1 MHLYDTDFFKRSRVW
16 RADFLEKLLT
26 EPAPYWHDY
35 QYDLEQHIDK
45 AYVLYLPHREDKKS
59 LLTKRLKQIK
69 TKESNLLDLITWW
82 EGYFN
87 KTEWDPKIHHANYS
101 LKYVWNIEPTPEV
114 IYNIGKGETVII
126 DDLDKIN
133 ITASLPESNI
143 ALGHASILQDI
154 VDNNI
159 QHALI
164 LEDDALFSPGF
175 SWLMERMF
183 KQLPDDWDIFYVS
196 HQPCMYGFKSEP
208 YTEDIV
214 KITSGVWWLSGVFI
228 SQKAAKKLID
238 NFPIIGPI
246 DVWINYHFD
255 DLNVYGTMYNCINQ
269 DSTSSSDNTNSFRKA
284 IDDLKNN
291 L

>member
-16 RADFLEKLLT
+16 RATFLEKLYSK
-26 EPAPYWHDY
+26 PARYWDDY
-35 QYDLEQHIDK
+35 QYDLGQHIDK
-45 AYVLYLPHREDKKS
+45 AYILHLPHREDKKS
-59 LLTKRLKQIK
+59 LLTERLKKTK
-69 TKESNLLDLITWW
+69 TKESNLLDLVTWW

-87 KTEWDPKIHHANYS
+87 TTTWDPKIHNANYS
-101 LKYVWNIEPTPEV
+101 LKYAWDIEPTPEV
-114 IYNIGKGETVII
+114 IHNIGGIVII
-126 DDLDKIN
+126 DDLAKIN

-164 LEDDALFSPGF
+164 LEDDAIFSPGF

-196 HQPCMYGFKSEP
+196 YQPCFYGFKSEQ
-208 YTEDIV
+208 YTEDII
-214 KITSGVWWLSGVFI
+214 KIKSGAWWLSGVFI
-228 SQKAAKKLID
+228 SQRAAKKLID

-246 DVWINYHFD
+246 DVWINYHFE

-269 DSTSSSDNTNSFRKA
+269 DSKSSSDNTNSFREA
-284 IDDLKNN
+284 IDNLKK
-291 L
+291 

>member
-1 MHLYDTDFFKRSRVW
+1 MHLYDTEFFKRSRAW
-16 RADFLEKLLT
+16 RADFLEKLAT
-26 EPAPYWHDY
+26 ETASYWHHY
-35 QYDLEQHIDK
+35 QYDLGQHIDK
-45 AYVLYLPHREDKKS
+45 AYVLYLSHREDKKN
-59 LLTKRLKQIK
+59 LLTGRLKETK
-69 TKESNLLDLITWW
+69 TKESNLLELITWW
-82 EGYFN
+82 KGYFN
-87 KTEWDPKIHHANYS
+87 KTEWDPKIHNANYS
-101 LKYVWNIEPTPEV
+101 LKYVWDIEPTPEV
-114 IYNIGKGETVII
+114 IYNMGKGVNVII
-126 DDLDKIN
+126 NDLNKIN

-164 LEDDALFSPGF
+164 LEDDVLFSPGF

-196 HQPCMYGFKSEP
+196 YQPCQYGFKSEQ

-246 DVWINYHFD
+246 DVWINYQFD

-269 DSTSSSDNTNSFRKA
+269 DSVSASDNKNSFREA
-284 IDDLKNN
+284 MDNLKK
-291 L
+291 

>member
-1 MHLYDTDFFKRSRVW
+1 MFLNDTDFFKRSRVW
-16 RADFLEKLLT
+16 RTNFLEKINS
-26 EPAPYWHDY
+26 ESPHYWNEY
-35 QYDLEQHIDK
+35 QYNLEQHIDK
-45 AYVLYLPHREDKKS
+45 AYVLYLPHREDKKK
-59 LLTKRLKQIK
+59 LLTKRLQHTK
-69 TKESNLLDLITWW
+69 TKESNLLELVTWW

-87 KTEWDPKIHHANYS
+87 RTGWDPKIHNPNYS
-101 LKYVWNIEPTPEV
+101 LRYVWDIEPTGEV
-114 IYNIGKGETVII
+114 IHNLGGTIII
-126 DDLDKIN
+126 DDLNKIG
-133 ITASLPESNI
+133 ITASLSESNI

-196 HQPCMYGFKSEP
+196 YQPCVFGFKSEL

-214 KITSGVWWLSGVFI
+214 KIKSGVWWLSGVFI
-228 SQKAAKKLID
+228 SQRAAKKLVD

-246 DVWINYHFD
+246 DVWINYQFD

-269 DSTSSSDNTNSFRKA
+269 DHKSSSDNINSFKEA
-284 IDDLKNN
+284 IDNLKK
-291 L
+291 

>member
-1 MHLYDTDFFKRSRVW
+1 MYLKDTDFFKRSRVW
-16 RADFLEKLLT
+16 RTEFLQKIHS
-26 EPAPYWHDY
+26 EPPHYWNEY
-35 QYDLEQHIDK
+35 QYDLEQHVDK
-45 AYVLYLPHREDKKS
+45 AYVLYLPHREDKKE
-59 LLTKRLKQIK
+59 LLTKRLQHTK
-69 TKESNLLDLITWW
+69 TKESNLLELVTWW

-87 KTEWDPKIHHANYS
+87 KTEWDPKIHNPNYS
-101 LKYVWNIEPTPEV
+101 LRYVWDIEPTGDV
-114 IYNIGKGETVII
+114 IHYLGGTVVL
-126 DDLDKIN
+126 DDLNKIG
-133 ITASLPESNI
+133 ITASLSESNI

-196 HQPCMYGFKSEP
+196 YQPCIYGFKSEP

-214 KITSGVWWLSGVFI
+214 KIKSGVWWLSGVFI
-228 SQKAAKKLID
+228 SQRAAKKLVD

-255 DLNVYGTMYNCINQ
+255 DLNVYGTMFNCINQ
-269 DSTSSSDNTNSFRKA
+269 DHTSSSDNTNSFKA
-284 IDDLKNN
+284 VINNLKNN
-291 L
+291 F

>member
-1 MHLYDTDFFKRSRVW
+1 MYLNDTDFFKRSRVW
-16 RADFLEKLLT
+16 RTEFLEKINS
-26 EPAPYWHDY
+26 ESPHYWNEY
-35 QYDLEQHIDK
+35 QYNLEQHIDK
-45 AYVLYLPHREDKKS
+45 AYVLYLPHREDKKE
-59 LLTKRLKQIK
+59 LLTKRLQHTK
-69 TKESNLLDLITWW
+69 TKESNLLELVTWW

-87 KTEWDPKIHHANYS
+87 KTEWDPKIHNPNYS
-101 LKYVWNIEPTPEV
+101 LRYVWDIEPTGEV
-114 IYNIGKGETVII
+114 IHNLGGTVVL
-126 DDLDKIN
+126 DDLNKIG
-133 ITASLPESNI
+133 ITASLSESNI

-196 HQPCMYGFKSEP
+196 YQPCIYGFKSEP

-214 KITSGVWWLSGVFI
+214 KIKSGVWWLSGVFI
-228 SQKAAKKLID
+228 SQRAAKKLVD

-255 DLNVYGTMYNCINQ
+255 DLNVYGTMFNCINQ
-269 DSTSSSDNTNSFRKA
+269 DHKSISDNTNSFKEA
-284 IDDLKNN
+284 INN
-291 L
+291 LKK

>member
-1 MHLYDTDFFKRSRVW
+1 MYLNDTDFFKRSRVW
-16 RADFLEKLLT
+16 RTDFLEKINS
-26 EPAPYWHDY
+26 ESPHYWNEY
-35 QYDLEQHIDK
+35 QYNLEQHIDK
-45 AYVLYLPHREDKKS
+45 AYVLYLPHREDKKE
-59 LLTKRLKQIK
+59 LLTKRLQHTK
-69 TKESNLLDLITWW
+69 TKESNLLELVTWW

-87 KTEWDPKIHHANYS
+87 KTEWDPKIHNPNYS
-101 LKYVWNIEPTPEV
+101 LRYVWDIEPTGDV
-114 IYNIGKGETVII
+114 IHYLGGTVVL
-126 DDLDKIN
+126 DDLNKIG
-133 ITASLPESNI
+133 ITASLSESNI

-196 HQPCMYGFKSEP
+196 YQPCIYGFKSEP

-214 KITSGVWWLSGVFI
+214 KIKSGVWWLSGVFI
-228 SQKAAKKLID
+228 SQRAAKKLVD

-255 DLNVYGTMYNCINQ
+255 DLNVYGTMFNCINQ
-269 DSTSSSDNTNSFRKA
+269 DHTSSSDNTNSFKA
-284 IDDLKNN
+284 VINNLKNN
-291 L
+291 F

>member
-1 MHLYDTDFFKRSRVW
+1 MYLNDTDFFKRSRVW
-16 RADFLEKLLT
+16 RTDFLEKINS
-26 EPAPYWHDY
+26 ESPHYWNEY
-35 QYDLEQHIDK
+35 QYNLEQHIDK
-45 AYVLYLPHREDKKS
+45 AYVLYLPHREDKKK
-59 LLTKRLKQIK
+59 LLTKRLQHTK
-69 TKESNLLDLITWW
+69 TKESNLLELVTWW

-87 KTEWDPKIHHANYS
+87 KTEWDPKIHNPNYS
-101 LKYVWNIEPTPEV
+101 LRYVWDIEPTGEV
-114 IYNIGKGETVII
+114 IYNLGGTVIL
-126 DDLDKIN
+126 DDLNKIG
-133 ITASLPESNI
+133 ITASLSESNI

-196 HQPCMYGFKSEP
+196 YQPCIYGFKSEQ

-214 KITSGVWWLSGVFI
+214 KIKSGVWWLSGVFI
-228 SQKAAKKLID
+228 SQRAAKKLVD

-255 DLNVYGTMYNCINQ
+255 DLNVYGTMFNCINQ
-269 DSTSSSDNTNSFRKA
+269 DHKSISDNTNSFKEA
-284 IDDLKNN
+284 INN
-291 L
+291 LKK